1 MKGESERGREG
12 KNLVGRRLEISARCR
27 INSSPFIRSP
37 PPLPPT
43 SPRRRQDTANTRRL
57 RRKSTN
63 TDYPVRIRFP
73 LLYPSPL
80 TLRPPPIS
88 LCSQK
93 SLVPFPPAAA
103 LLPKLFSLNPF
114 VSLVSHIAVVPVS
127 PPSSLALRCLVLWPS
142 PDPSSTLSL

>member
-1 MKGESERGREG
+1 MEKMKGESERGREG

-43 SPRRRQDTANTRRL
+43 SPGRRQDTANTRRL

-88 LCSQK
+88 LSLLSEVSCPISPCS
-93 SLVPFPPAAA
+93 
-103 LLPKLFSLNPF
+103 
-114 VSLVSHIAVVPVS
+114 S
-127 PPSSLALRCLVLWPS
+127 PPSKAILAESICLPHLSYCRRTRLSSVISRAPVFSALALS
-142 PDPSSTLSL
+142 